1 MMNTAVPIVRPTLV
15 NACSSAG
22 NSSRKGTTGRSIKKI
37 ALVLCGLTMFVKPA
51 LAAPFFAN
59 KDDNHHTLLGVYNL
73 VVEDKDDNIRGSLSN
88 LMSFN
93 KGSDSAVNLAGFYK
107 GKALMVNFWAYWCPN
122 CIAEMKSL
130 EKLQE
135 AIGKD
140 KLEIIL
146 VSRPENEQKDREM
159 ARKLNLPFPLY
170 VVSARN
176 SPDEIRAAYHDHGV
190 LSLPQTWVFD
200 SYGIASDFQ
209 AGGIDWKSKIT
220 EITNIVNHPG

>member
-1 MMNTAVPIVRPTLV
+1 MITTAAL
-15 NACSSAG
+15 NEKLGHLSASSAAR
-22 NSSRKGTTGRSIKKI
+22 NTSSKRPKRGCIKPI
-37 ALVLCGLTMFVKPA
+37 ALALFGLALFAKPA

-73 VVEDKDDNIRGSLSN
+73 VVEDKDNHTRGNLAN

-93 KGSDSAVNLAGFYK
+93 KGTNSAVQLAGFYK
-107 GKALMVNFWAYWCPN
+107 GKALLVNFWAYWCSN
-122 CIAEMKSL
+122 CIAEMQSL
-130 EKLQE
+130 EKLQDS
-135 AIGKD
+135 IGKD
-140 KLEIIL
+140 KLEVIL

-159 ARKLNLPFPLY
+159 ARRLNLPFPLY
-170 VVSARN
+170 VVSGQN

-200 SYGIASDFQ
+200 SYGIASYFQ